1 MNDVKRAELYGS
13 DAEGVVQSWI
23 DGGLDTAQAVL
34 QGWVDIFDQS
44 RLQIHERVA
53 QTLDWAE
60 GFPKG
65 LFAVARHVNQSV
77 DAIAAQSIATGDRVG
92 RSLLSALR
100 HAGHSARGLASDASS
115 SLVGNGASN
124 AGSTRASAPS

>member
-1 MNDVKRAELYGS
+1 MNDVKRAELYGG

-65 LFAVARHVNQSV
+65 LFAVARHVNRSV
-77 DAIAAQSIATGDRVG
+77 DAIAAQSISASDRVG

-100 HAGHSARGLASDASS
+100 HAGHSARGLASDATT
-115 SLVGNGASN
+115 SLVGNAS
-124 AGSTRASAPS
+124 AQRASAPS